1 MRSLWFLLAALAGVP
16 APAAAAQDQEI
27 VVRGEIARM
36 EIERILREDNL
47 DTERL
52 GADAVVDIMSAIQRG
67 QAPEDFWEA
76 YQAHL
81 RAWRWYAEAET
92 RIRAQGGAAFIDGL
106 DEYEAAAEAID
117 STFDEVERIA
127 RRYGARLPAPIGSA
141 RDIA

>member
-1 MRSLWFLLAALAGVP
+1 MGSLWFLLAALTSLP

-36 EIERILREDNL
+36 EIERILQEDNL

-52 GADAVVDIMSAIQRG
+52 GAGAVVDIMSAIRRG

-76 YQAHL
+76 YQTHV
-81 RAWRWYAEAET
+81 RAWRWYAEAEM
-92 RIRAQGGAAFIDGL
+92 RIRAQEGAAFIDGL
-106 DEYEAAAEAID
+106 DDYEAAADAID

-127 RRYGARLPAPIGSA
+127 RLYGARLPAPIGSS